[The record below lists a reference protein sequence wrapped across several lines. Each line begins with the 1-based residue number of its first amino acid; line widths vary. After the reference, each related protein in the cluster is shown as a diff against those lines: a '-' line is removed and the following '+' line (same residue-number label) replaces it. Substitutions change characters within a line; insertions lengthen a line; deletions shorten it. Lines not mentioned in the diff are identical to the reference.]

1 MTDETYIKE
10 LVAKSK
16 KALKEF
22 ESFNQKSIDR
32 IIRELAKYVFDHAE
46 ELARMAQ
53 SETGMGSVEYKTKKH
68 LGKSKIMWHSLKG
81 KKAIGIISEDEE
93 LGIIEVAKPIGVLGA
108 IQPCTN
114 PIVTPMANAMAAL
127 KGRNTIIIAPHP
139 RAGSCTK
146 FLIDEWNKLLKKHNA
161 PENIIQCVEEVNIER
176 SNLLMKMTD
185 VSVAT
190 GGPGMVKAAYSS
202 GKPSFGVGPGNVQCI
217 IDRGVDIKKAVEII
231 VGGRIFDN
239 GIICSGEQTIIT
251 PEEIYDDVIDEL
263 KFNGGYVVENQ
274 KERETLLD
282 VLFPEGKLNRKLI
295 GQEVQAIAE
304 TAGIEMPEDTKVIVI
319 PEEAS
324 NKDSL
329 LRKEKMFPVITPFKY
344 KEFSEAVNI
353 ALENL
358 DIEGKGHSVVIHSEN
373 KDHILE
379 LAEKAPVSRVLVN
392 QPCSSTSGGSFSNGL
407 NPTSTLGCGSWGNN
421 SISENFY
428 YKHLLNITRIANI
441 RKNTVIPSNEEL
453 WAEEV

>member
-1 MTDETYIKE
+1 MTDEIYIKE
-10 LVAKSK
+10 LVEKSR
-16 KALKEF
+16 KALNKF
-22 ESFNQKSIDR
+22 ESFDQKSADR
-32 IIRELAKYVFDHAE
+32 IVREIAKYVFDNAAK
-46 ELARMAQ
+46 LARMAQ

-68 LGKSKIMWHSLKG
+68 LGKSRIMWHGLKG
-81 KKAIGIISEDEE
+81 KKAIGIISEDVD
-93 LGIIEVAKPIGVLGA
+93 LAIIEVAKPIGVVGA

-139 RAGSCTK
+139 RAVSCTK

-161 PENIIQCVEEVNIER
+161 PENIIQYVEDVNIER
-176 SNLLMKMTD
+176 SKLLMEMTD

-231 VGGRIFDN
+231 VAGRIFDN
-239 GIICSGEQTIIT
+239 GIICSGEQTIII
-251 PEEIYDDVIDEL
+251 PEEIYNEVINEL
-263 KFNGGYVVENQ
+263 KLNGGYIVENQ
-274 KERETLLD
+274 KEREILID

-295 GQEVQAIAE
+295 GQEVQTIAK
-304 TAGIEMPEDTKVIVI
+304 TAGIEMPGNTKVIVI

-344 KEFSEAVNI
+344 KKFGEAIDI

-358 DIEGKGHSVVIHSEN
+358 DIEGKGHSIVIHSEN
-373 KDHILE
+373 QDHILE
-379 LAEKAPVSRVLVN
+379 LAEKAPVSRILVN
-392 QPCSSTSGGSFSNGL
+392 QPCSSTIGGSFSNGL

-441 RKNTVIPSNEEL
+441 KKNSVIPTDEEL
-453 WAEEV
+453 WAEEE

>member
-1 MTDETYIKE
+1 
-10 LVAKSK
+10 
-16 KALKEF
+16 
-22 ESFNQKSIDR
+22 
-32 IIRELAKYVFDHAE
+32 
-46 ELARMAQ
+46 
-53 SETGMGSVEYKTKKH
+53 
-68 LGKSKIMWHSLKG
+68 
-81 KKAIGIISEDEE
+81 AIGIISEDVD
-93 LGIIEVAKPIGVLGA
+93 LAIIEIAKPIGIVGA
-108 IQPCTN
+108 VQPCTK
-114 PIVTPMANAMAAL
+114 PIVPPMANAMAAL

-139 RAGSCTK
+139 RAVYCTK

-161 PENIIQCVEEVNIER
+161 PENIIQCVEDINIER
-176 SNLLMKMTD
+176 SRLLMEMTD

-239 GIICSGEQTIIT
+239 GIICSAEQTIII
-251 PEEIYDDVIDEL
+251 PEEIYDKVINEL
-263 KFNGGYVVENQ
+263 KLNEGYIVENQ
-274 KERETLLD
+274 KEREILID

-295 GQEVQAIAE
+295 GQEVQAIAK
-304 TAGIEMPEDTKVIVI
+304 TAGIEMPGNTKVIVI

-344 KEFSEAVNI
+344 KKFGEAIDI

-358 DIEGKGHSVVIHSEN
+358 DIEGKGHSIVIHSEN

-392 QPCSSTSGGSFSNGL
+392 QPCSSTIGGSFSNGL

-441 RKNTVIPSNEEL
+441 KKNCVIPTDEEL
-453 WAEEV
+453 WAEEE